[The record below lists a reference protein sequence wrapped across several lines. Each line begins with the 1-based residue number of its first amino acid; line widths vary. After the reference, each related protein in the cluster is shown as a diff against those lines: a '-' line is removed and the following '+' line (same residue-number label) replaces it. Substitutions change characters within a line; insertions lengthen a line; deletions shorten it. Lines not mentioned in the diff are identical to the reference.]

1 MLAHR
6 EKKTA
11 SGPLHVSSPPHRSC
25 FGKSLSYPPLTT
37 RAHRRCDPRNDFP
50 PGMYFKFKESP
61 YPSTFPKT
69 SCFYLYKSSCVF
81 FFDVVLWT
89 LFSNTIAQNQNED
102 LLRRLP
108 HPSSRCGPESQWPA
122 YLRCT
127 SILTNKIN
135 ISWGLL
141 TQLPANLRCECHRCH
156 RLSGHGYPVCL
167 HVKCLHQQLHSLRL
181 PALLCI

>member
-69 SCFYLYKSSCVF
+69 SCFYLYKSSCVVF
-81 FFDVVLWT
+81 LTSCSGHSLATQSLKIKMKTSFVASLIPALAV
-89 LFSNTIAQNQNED
+89 AQS
-102 LLRRLP
+102 LSGLP
-108 HPSSRCGPESQWPA
+108 TCAVRPSSP
-122 YLRCT
+122 T
-127 SILTNKIN
+127 KSILV
-135 ISWGLL
+135 G
-141 TQLPANLRCECHRCH
+141 A
-156 RLSGHGYPVCL
+156 Y
-167 HVKCLHQQLHSLRL
+167 
-181 PALLCI
+181 